1 MMTAGRRAA
10 LFFLTCGVTTALL
23 FGCSSGGTQTRN
35 VEPTIEPATLADNL
49 QDVNDDLAEDS
60 TDADAHLEKA
70 RLLRLKADSTV
81 PADRYI
87 ALHQQAWASEETATS
102 LDGDLRATVQRRRQ
116 RAYEREVR
124 RGEEAYNRASKD
136 EEEALFRQAFGYFG
150 AAGAT
155 VRDSAT
161 PVLNEAYARLQ
172 VGEKKEVVPVLE
184 EYVQRADT
192 ATRSAYKILGQL
204 YVSGGEYERA
214 IELLDRATAQ
224 HPTDKS
230 LTALR
235 LNAYNQAGDADEALA
250 AYREQIEKTPKEP
263 GYRYN
268 YGALLLKAQRYD
280 AAIEQLQAA
289 VELSP
294 DNAEG
299 QYNLGAAYLNAAL
312 MRDDSLATVKN
323 DPEALRE
330 TTLSPE
336 QAVDRLAERR
346 TTLFENA
353 IPPLERA
360 RALVEKD
367 RILQR
372 EGAKAVRR
380 DACRALLVAY
390 VQTQRPGKAAQVED
404 CTDFAESRR

>member
-10 LFFLTCGVTTALL
+10 LLFLTCGVTAVLL

-49 QDVNDDLAEDS
+49 QDVNDALAEDS

-70 RLLRLKADSTV
+70 RLLRLKADSTT

-87 ALHQQAWASEETATS
+87 ALHRRAWAAETTAVS
-102 LDGDLRATVQRRRQ
+102 LDGDLQKTVQRRRSGAYDREMR
-116 RAYEREVR
+116 RAED
-124 RGEEAYNRASKD
+124 AYNRASKD
-136 EEEALFRQAFGYFG
+136 EDEALFRQAVGYFG

-172 VGEKKEVVPVLE
+172 LGEKKEVVPVLE

-192 ATRSAYKILGQL
+192 AAKPAYKILGQL
-204 YVSGGEYERA
+204 YVSNGDYEQA
-214 IELLDRATAQ
+214 IDLLDRATA
-224 HPTDKS
+224 HYPADKN

-235 LNAYNQAGDADEALA
+235 LNAYNRAGDADEALA
-250 AYREQIEKTPKEP
+250 AYRDQIEQTPKEP
-263 GYRYN
+263 SYRYN

-289 VELSP
+289 VELAP

-312 MRDDSLATVKN
+312 MRDDSLSTIKD
-323 DPEALRE
+323 DPEALRD
-330 TTLSPE
+330 TTLSP
-336 QAVDRLAERR
+336 QRAADRLAERR
-346 TTLFENA
+346 ATLFENA

-360 RALVEKD
+360 RALVEED